1 MRNTTLFLPGF
12 SHRLM
17 GSRGRTQALHL
28 GEESLDGL
36 AKVVTRFIPQRWF
49 AGEGKRQRVYTPFVT
64 FCAFLGQVLQRD
76 ASCREAVRRVQAW
89 CHALDLPE
97 PDDSTSGYCQARLRL
112 SLKCLSQVH
121 ESLVQKLSRR
131 VGEADLWRGRCVKV
145 IDGCGISMPD
155 TDANRQV
162 YPYAGGQKP
171 GCGFPTG
178 KLVGLFSLSG
188 GSLIRFVQASW
199 KTHELKLARQL
210 VGWLR
215 PREVLLGDRGSC
227 GWGLIAVLKTKG
239 VDVVLRLHQCRPS
252 GHGRTFWRRPQRL
265 AGWTE
270 ELWGTLPEQIE
281 VRLVTFQVANA
292 GFRTRTVTLAT
303 TLLDE
308 TDYPD
313 EALIALY
320 RRRWEVENDF
330 RDLKATLGLDVLR
343 TRTPKMIEREVLM
356 QAIAY
361 NLVCAI
367 LQDSAR
373 THGVPLDRLSFK
385 GTLAALRH
393 WAPLLMKASARRQR
407 IIYESILLALAS
419 DLVPLRPDRSEPR
432 AVKRRPKVY
441 QLLTKPR
448 RQMVVSASRDLKK

>member
-1 MRNTTLFLPGF
+1 MRTNTLFLPGF

-17 GSRGRTQALHL
+17 GSRGSTQVRQLS
-28 GEESLDGL
+28 EESLDGL
-36 AKVVTRFIPQRWF
+36 ATVVTRFIPQRLF
-49 AGEGKRQRVYTPFVT
+49 ASEGKRQRVYTPFVT
-64 FCAFLGQVLQRD
+64 FCAFLGQVLQRG

-89 CHALDLPE
+89 CHALDLSE
-97 PDDSTSGYCQARLRL
+97 PDDNTSAYCQARLRL
-112 SLKCLSQVH
+112 SVECLRRVH
-121 ESLVQKLSRR
+121 GSLVQKLSRR
-131 VGEADLWRGRCVKV
+131 IGEADLWLGHCVKV
-145 IDGCGISMPD
+145 IDGCGLSMPD

-188 GSLIRFVQASW
+188 GHLIRCVHASW

-210 VGWLR
+210 AGWVR
-215 PREVLLGDRGSC
+215 PGEVLLGDRGFC
-227 GWGLIAVLKTKG
+227 GWGFIALLKHKG
-239 VDVVLRLHQCRPS
+239 ADVVMRLHQKRPV
-252 GHGRTFWRRPQRL
+252 GHGRTCWHRPQRL
-265 AGWTE
+265 KGWTE
-270 ELWGTLPEQIE
+270 EFWGTLPEQIE
-281 VRLVTFQVANA
+281 VRLVTFQVANP

-308 TDYPD
+308 AAYPD

-320 RRRWEVENDF
+320 RRRWEVEQDF

-343 TRTPKMIEREVLM
+343 TLTPEMIEREVLM
-356 QAIAY
+356 LGIAY

-385 GTLAALRH
+385 GALSTLRH
-393 WAPLLMKASARRQR
+393 WAPLLMKSSARRQR
-407 IIYESILLALAS
+407 IIYESILLAIAA
-419 DLVPLRPDRSEPR
+419 DLVPHRPDRAEPR

-441 QLLTKPR
+441 QLLTKSR
-448 RQMVVSASRDLKK
+448 REMIVSASRDLKK